1 MKADC
6 EDPLYHFKRGS
17 RVKRKP
23 VLRIGTI
30 LLSAGFVMSTINTA
44 AGRLA
49 MAEETPIV
57 EKEENSDIAPGAFG
71 GQNAAGASD
80 QQENLGIL
88 DSGELTEDQTE
99 AADAQDIS
107 GGIEI
112 EGEAEIM
119 LEEQTE
125 VVLPQ
130 KSVFVPASEFVP
142 VLEREDTLFLNPHDG
157 LYLLRFKN
165 EEEMV
170 YTILFN
176 QGVKAE
182 DLALYQFDSEKNQTV
197 DSKPVQ
203 GVMDLSE
210 DQKVLSLR
218 AAASSDYVLV
228 ISHEE
233 KYKELG
239 YTAKVVTAQPQE
251 TEAAV
256 SWEEVPGAVVGAV
269 EESETEM
276 VSVPVT
282 EAETAT
288 ETEAITESESESATE
303 SITEAETE
311 IATEAITETETES
324 EIATESITEAETEI
338 ATETESITETE
349 SESET
354 EAIAE
359 TETESEPVTE
369 VETETE
375 ATTETESE
383 SESATEA
390 ITETETESE
399 PVTEVETETEVT
411 TETESESES
420 ATEAITETESE
431 TETEVTT
438 EAETETETEQEELLL
453 ASVRLELDPELETV
467 PAVFSEYLKDV
478 PVYSVTLVYSDGS
491 EKLLDQEDER
501 YELSVEYED
510 TGDADEMVRRTYH
523 AVLKEDSTG
532 KVFEDTQY
540 IDFGKREPV
549 EIKTEEMTTVIL
561 EGRKKWIMVR
571 SVPSVTGRYAMNSDK
586 SIEEIY
592 YAADGGEVVCAE
604 DILKLQQGIS
614 YQFLIKLS

>member
-44 AGRLA
+44 TGRLV

-210 DQKVLSLR
+210 DQKVLSLK

-239 YTAKVVTAQPQE
+239 YTAKVVTAQPRE

-256 SWEEVPGAVVGAV
+256 SWEEVPGAVVGP
-269 EESETEM
+269 ETEGII
-276 VSVPVT
+276 
-282 EAETAT
+282 EAET
-288 ETEAITESESESATE
+288 ETESATE
-303 SITEAETE
+303 VITEAETE
-311 IATEAITETETES
+311 SEVITEAESEPVTEAESETEAITETESEGETKTEV
-324 EIATESITEAETEI
+324 T
-338 ATETESITETE
+338 TETE

-354 EAIAE
+354 ETEAITEAE

-369 VETETE
+369 
-375 ATTETESE
+375 AESE
-383 SESATEA
+383 
-390 ITETETESE
+390 
-399 PVTEVETETEVT
+399 
-411 TETESESES
+411 
-420 ATEAITETESE
+420 TEAITETESE
-431 TETEVTT
+431 SESETEVTT

-561 EGRKKWIMVR
+561 EGRKKWIMVQ

>member
-1 MKADC
+1 MDTGHEADC
-6 EDPLYHFKRGS
+6 EDPLYHFKRGN

-44 AGRLA
+44 TGRLV
-49 MAEETPIV
+49 MAEEMPIV

-80 QQENLGIL
+80 QQEDLGIL

-165 EEEMV
+165 EEEME

-176 QGVKAE
+176 QGVKVE
-182 DLALYQFDSEKNQTV
+182 DLALYQFDSEKDQTV

-210 DQKVLSLR
+210 DNKVLSLK

-233 KYKELG
+233 NYKELG
-239 YTAKVVTAQPQE
+239 YTAKIVTAQPQE
-251 TEAAV
+251 TETAV
-256 SWEEVPGAVVGAV
+256 SWEEIPGAVV
-269 EESETEM
+269 ETESETE
-276 VSVPVT
+276 T
-282 EAETAT
+282 EG
-288 ETEAITESESESATE
+288 I
-303 SITEAETE
+303 IEAETE
-311 IATEAITETETES
+311 SEPVTEIESETEGITETETES
-324 EIATESITEAETEI
+324 ATEVVTE
-338 ATETESITETE
+338 
-349 SESET
+349 
-354 EAIAE
+354 AE

-369 VETETE
+369 AETESATE
-375 ATTETESE
+375 AITETESE
-383 SESATEA
+383 SESETEVTTEAETETESEPVTEAESETEAITETESESESETEVTTETESATEA
-390 ITETETESE
+390 ITETETETESE
-399 PVTEVETETEVT
+399 PGTEVE
-411 TETESESES
+411 SE
-420 ATEAITETESE
+420 TEAITETES
-431 TETEVTT
+431 
-438 EAETETETEQEELLL
+438 ETETETEQEELLL

-510 TGDADEMVRRTYH
+510 TKDADEMVRRTYH

-561 EGRKKWIMVR
+561 EGRKKWIMVQ

>member
-44 AGRLA
+44 TGRLV

-210 DQKVLSLR
+210 DQKVLSLK

-239 YTAKVVTAQPQE
+239 YTAKVVTAQPRE

-256 SWEEVPGAVVGAV
+256 SWEEVPGAVVGA
-269 EESETEM
+269 
-276 VSVPVT
+276 
-282 EAETAT
+282 AEI
-288 ETEAITESESESATE
+288 ETEAITEAEIETEKEAETENATEVITEAETESEVITEAESESATE
-303 SITEAETE
+303 
-311 IATEAITETETES
+311 TEAITETETES
-324 EIATESITEAETEI
+324 ATEVVT
-338 ATETESITETE
+338 
-349 SESET
+349 
-354 EAIAE
+354 E
-359 TETESEPVTE
+359 TETETKSEPVTE
-369 VETETE
+369 VESETE
-375 ATTETESE
+375 VTAETESE

-390 ITETETESE
+390 ITETESETESAIEVTTETETETE
-399 PVTEVETETEVT
+399 PVTEAESETEVT
-411 TETESESES
+411 AETESESES

-438 EAETETETEQEELLL
+438 ETETETESEQEELLL
-453 ASVRLELDPELETV
+453 ASVRLELDPELEAV

>member
-44 AGRLA
+44 TGRLV

-157 LYLLRFKN
+157 LYLLPFNN

-210 DQKVLSLR
+210 DQKVLSLK

-256 SWEEVPGAVVGAV
+256 IWEEVSGAVVGAV

-282 EAETAT
+282 EVETA
-288 ETEAITESESESATE
+288 TEAITESESES
-303 SITEAETE
+303 
-311 IATEAITETETES
+311 ATEAITETETES

-354 EAIAE
+354 EAITE
-359 TETESEPVTE
+359 TET
-369 VETETE
+369 
-375 ATTETESE
+375 
-383 SESATEA
+383 ESATEA
-390 ITETETESE
+390 ITEAETETKSE

-420 ATEAITETESE
+420 ATE
-431 TETEVTT
+431 VVT
-438 EAETETETEQEELLL
+438 EAETETESEPVTEAESETEVATETESESESETEAITETETEQEKLLL

-561 EGRKKWIMVR
+561 EGRKKWIMVQ

>member
-44 AGRLA
+44 TGRLV

-57 EKEENSDIAPGAFG
+57 EKEENSDIAPGAFE
-71 GQNAAGASD
+71 GQDAAGASD

-210 DQKVLSLR
+210 DQKVLSLK

-239 YTAKVVTAQPQE
+239 YTAKVVTAQPRE

-256 SWEEVPGAVVGAV
+256 SWEEVPGAVVGAA
-269 EESETEM
+269 EESE
-276 VSVPVT
+276 
-282 EAETAT
+282 
-288 ETEAITESESESATE
+288 
-303 SITEAETE
+303 
-311 IATEAITETETES
+311 TEAITETETES
-324 EIATESITEAETEI
+324 ATEVITEAETES
-338 ATETESITETE
+338 ATEVTTETEAESEPETEVESETEAITETE
-349 SESET
+349 SESE
-354 EAIAE
+354 
-359 TETESEPVTE
+359 SE
-369 VETETE
+369 
-375 ATTETESE
+375 
-383 SESATEA
+383 TEA
-390 ITETETESE
+390 ITEAETERESETEGTTEAETETESE

-420 ATEAITETESE
+420 ETEATTETETETESEPVTEVETETEAITETES
-431 TETEVTT
+431 
-438 EAETETETEQEELLL
+438 EQEELLL
-453 ASVRLELDPELETV
+453 ASVRLELDQGLETV

-510 TGDADEMVRRTYH
+510 TKDADEMVRRTYH
-523 AVLKEDSTG
+523 AVLKEYSTG
-532 KVFEDTQY
+532 NVFEDTQY

-561 EGRKKWIMVR
+561 EGRKKWIMVQ

>member
-44 AGRLA
+44 TCRLV

-99 AADAQDIS
+99 AADAQDILS
-107 GGIEI
+107 GIEI
-112 EGEAEIM
+112 EGKAEIM

-165 EEEMV
+165 EEGME

-210 DQKVLSLR
+210 DNKVLSLK

-233 KYKELG
+233 NYKELG
-239 YTAKVVTAQPQE
+239 YTAKVVAAQRQE
-251 TEAAV
+251 TETGV
-256 SWEEVPGAVVGAV
+256 SWEKVPGAVVEPEPETETEGILEAETETEPV
-269 EESETEM
+269 TEIESETEGI
-276 VSVPVT
+276 T
-282 EAETAT
+282 E
-288 ETEAITESESESATE
+288 TESESESATE
-303 SITEAETE
+303 VTTE
-311 IATEAITETETES
+311 
-324 EIATESITEAETEI
+324 
-338 ATETESITETE
+338 
-349 SESET
+349 
-354 EAIAE
+354 AE

-369 VETETE
+369 VE
-375 ATTETESE
+375 SE
-383 SESATEA
+383 TEA
-390 ITETETESE
+390 ITETESESATETEAITEAETEMESE
-399 PVTEVETETEVT
+399 PVTEVESETEVT
-411 TETESESES
+411 TETESESEIE
-420 ATEAITETESE
+420 TEAITETESE

-438 EAETETETEQEELLL
+438 ETETETETESEQEELLL

-467 PAVFSEYLKDV
+467 PVVFSEYLKDV

-510 TGDADEMVRRTYH
+510 TSDADEMVRRTYH
-523 AVLKEDSTG
+523 AVLKEYSTG
-532 KVFEDTQY
+532 NVFEDTQY

-561 EGRKKWIMVR
+561 EGRKKWIMVQ

>member
-30 LLSAGFVMSTINTA
+30 LLSAGFVMSTINIA
-44 AGRLA
+44 AGRLV
-49 MAEETPIV
+49 MAEEAPIV

-71 GQNAAGASD
+71 GQNAAVASD
-80 QQENLGIL
+80 QQENLGIM

-99 AADAQDIS
+99 AADAQDIP

-165 EEEMV
+165 EEGME

-210 DQKVLSLR
+210 DNKVLSLK

-233 KYKELG
+233 NYKELG
-239 YTAKVVTAQPQE
+239 YTAKVVAAQRQE
-251 TEAAV
+251 TETGV
-256 SWEEVPGAVVGAV
+256 SWEEVPGAVVEPEPETETEGILEAETETEPV
-269 EESETEM
+269 TEIESETEGI
-276 VSVPVT
+276 T
-282 EAETAT
+282 E
-288 ETEAITESESESATE
+288 TESESESATE
-303 SITEAETE
+303 VTTEA
-311 IATEAITETETES
+311 ETETES
-324 EIATESITEAETEI
+324 EPVTEAETE
-338 ATETESITETE
+338 AITE
-349 SESET
+349 
-354 EAIAE
+354 AE

-375 ATTETESE
+375 TITEAESE
-383 SESATEA
+383 SE
-390 ITETETESE
+390 
-399 PVTEVETETEVT
+399 
-411 TETESESES
+411 
-420 ATEAITETESE
+420 TEAITETESE
-431 TETEVTT
+431 SETEVTT
-438 EAETETETEQEELLL
+438 ETETETETESEQEELLL

-467 PAVFSEYLKDV
+467 PALFSEYLKDV

-491 EKLLDQEDER
+491 EKLLDQKDER
-501 YELSVEYED
+501 YELSVEYAD
-510 TGDADEMVRRTYH
+510 TSDADEMVRRTYH
-523 AVLKEDSTG
+523 AVLKEYSTG
-532 KVFEDTQY
+532 NVFEDTQY

-561 EGRKKWIMVR
+561 EGRKKWIMVQ

-592 YAADGGEVVCAE
+592 YAADGGEVVCAK

>member
-44 AGRLA
+44 TGRLV

-80 QQENLGIL
+80 QQEDLGIL

-107 GGIEI
+107 SGIEI

-165 EEEMV
+165 EEEME

-182 DLALYQFDSEKNQTV
+182 DLALYHFDSEKDQTV

-210 DQKVLSLR
+210 DQKVLSLK

-233 KYKELG
+233 NYKELG
-239 YTAKVVTAQPQE
+239 YTAKVVAAQRQE
-251 TEAAV
+251 TETGV
-256 SWEEVPGAVVGAV
+256 SWEEIPGAVV
-269 EESETEM
+269 
-276 VSVPVT
+276 
-282 EAETAT
+282 
-288 ETEAITESESESATE
+288 ESATE
-303 SITEAETE
+303 AIAETE
-311 IATEAITETETES
+311 TESATEMTTETETEPVTEIES
-324 EIATESITEAETEI
+324 ETERITETEI
-338 ATETESITETE
+338 ESATEAITETE

-354 EAIAE
+354 EAI
-359 TETESEPVTE
+359 
-369 VETETE
+369 
-375 ATTETESE
+375 
-383 SESATEA
+383 
-390 ITETETESE
+390 
-399 PVTEVETETEVT
+399 
-411 TETESESES
+411 
-420 ATEAITETESE
+420 TESE

-438 EAETETETEQEELLL
+438 ETETETETESEQEELLL
-453 ASVRLELDPELETV
+453 ASVRLELDQELETV

-510 TGDADEMVRRTYH
+510 TSDTDEMVRRTYH
-523 AVLKEDSTG
+523 AVLKEYSTG
-532 KVFEDTQY
+532 NVFEDTQY

-561 EGRKKWIMVR
+561 EGRKKWIMVQ

-586 SIEEIY
+586 NIEEIY
-592 YAADGGEVVCAE
+592 YAAEGGEVVCAE

>member
-1 MKADC
+1 
-6 EDPLYHFKRGS
+6 
-17 RVKRKP
+17 
-23 VLRIGTI
+23 
-30 LLSAGFVMSTINTA
+30 MSTINTA
-44 AGRLA
+44 AGRLV

-119 LEEQTE
+119 LEEQKE

-210 DQKVLSLR
+210 DQKVLSLK

-233 KYKELG
+233 NYKELG

-256 SWEEVPGAVVGAV
+256 SWEEVPGAVVGAAT
-269 EESETEM
+269 EIETETESE
-276 VSVPVT
+276 PVT

-354 EAIAE
+354 EAITETETESEPVTEAESETEVATETESESESETEAITEAE

-375 ATTETESE
+375 A
-383 SESATEA
+383 
-390 ITETETESE
+390 I
-399 PVTEVETETEVT
+399 
-411 TETESESES
+411 
-420 ATEAITETESE
+420 
-431 TETEVTT
+431 
-438 EAETETETEQEELLL
+438 TETETEQEELLL

-561 EGRKKWIMVR
+561 EGRKKWIMVQ

>member
-1 MKADC
+1 MLSSSIVWIQVIKADC
-6 EDPLYHFKRGS
+6 EDPLYHFKRGN

-99 AADAQDIS
+99 AADEQDIP

-210 DQKVLSLR
+210 DNKVLSLK
-218 AAASSDYVLV
+218 AASSSDYVLV

-239 YTAKVVTAQPQE
+239 YTAKIVTAQPQE
-251 TEAAV
+251 TEAVV
-256 SWEEVPGAVVGAV
+256 SWEEVTGAVV
-269 EESETEM
+269 EPE
-276 VSVPVT
+276 P
-282 EAETAT
+282 
-288 ETEAITESESESATE
+288 
-303 SITEAETE
+303 
-311 IATEAITETETES
+311 ETETEGII
-324 EIATESITEAETEI
+324 E
-338 ATETESITETE
+338 
-349 SESET
+349 
-354 EAIAE
+354 AE
-359 TETESEPVTE
+359 TETEPVIE
-369 VETETE
+369 V
-375 ATTETESE
+375 
-383 SESATEA
+383 ESATEA
-390 ITETETESE
+390 ITETETETESE
-399 PVTEVETETEVT
+399 PVTEA
-411 TETESESES
+411 ESE
-420 ATEAITETESE
+420 TEAITETESE
-431 TETEVTT
+431 SESETEVIAETETESESETEVTT
-438 EAETETETEQEELLL
+438 EAETETETESEQEELLL
-453 ASVRLELDPELETV
+453 ASVRLELDSDLETV
-467 PAVFSEYLKDV
+467 PAGFSEYLKDV

-510 TGDADEMVRRTYH
+510 TKDADEMVRRTYH

-561 EGRKKWIMVR
+561 EGRKKWIMVQ

>member
-44 AGRLA
+44 TGRLV

-80 QQENLGIL
+80 QQEDLGIL

-99 AADAQDIS
+99 AADTQDIP

-165 EEEMV
+165 EEEME

-210 DQKVLSLR
+210 DNKVLSLK

-233 KYKELG
+233 NYKELG
-239 YTAKVVTAQPQE
+239 YTAKVVAAQRQE
-251 TEAAV
+251 TETGV
-256 SWEEVPGAVVGAV
+256 SWEEVPGAVVEPEPETETEGILEAETETEPV
-269 EESETEM
+269 TEIESETEGITETETE
-276 VSVPVT
+276 SVT
-282 EAETAT
+282 EVVTETETETESET
-288 ETEAITESESESATE
+288 ETEAITE
-303 SITEAETE
+303 AETE
-311 IATEAITETETES
+311 M
-324 EIATESITEAETEI
+324 
-338 ATETESITETE
+338 
-349 SESET
+349 
-354 EAIAE
+354 
-359 TETESEPVTE
+359 ESEPVTE
-369 VETETE
+369 VERETE
-375 ATTETESE
+375 VTTETETESE
-383 SESATEA
+383 TETEVT
-390 ITETETESE
+390 TETETESE
-399 PVTEVETETEVT
+399 PVTEVETETE
-411 TETESESES
+411 TETETITEAESESE
-420 ATEAITETESE
+420 TEAITETESE
-431 TETEVTT
+431 SETEVTT
-438 EAETETETEQEELLL
+438 ETETETETESEQEELLL

-467 PAVFSEYLKDV
+467 PVVFSEYLKDV

-510 TGDADEMVRRTYH
+510 TSDTDEMVRRTYH
-523 AVLKEDSTG
+523 AVLKEYSTG
-532 KVFEDTQY
+532 NVFEDTQY

-561 EGRKKWIMVR
+561 EGKKKWIMVQ

>member
-44 AGRLA
+44 TGRLV

-80 QQENLGIL
+80 QQEDLGIL
-88 DSGELTEDQTE
+88 DSGELAEDQTE

-165 EEEMV
+165 EEEME

-182 DLALYQFDSEKNQTV
+182 DLALYQFDSEKDQTV

-210 DQKVLSLR
+210 DNKVLSLK
-218 AAASSDYVLV
+218 ATASSDYVLV

-233 KYKELG
+233 NYKKLG
-239 YTAKVVTAQPQE
+239 YTAKVVAAQRQE
-251 TEAAV
+251 TETGV
-256 SWEEVPGAVVGAV
+256 GLEEVPGAVVEPEPETETEGIIEAETETEPV
-269 EESETEM
+269 TEIESETEG
-276 VSVPVT
+276 
-282 EAETAT
+282 
-288 ETEAITESESESATE
+288 
-303 SITEAETE
+303 
-311 IATEAITETETES
+311 ITETETES
-324 EIATESITEAETEI
+324 ETEA
-338 ATETESITETE
+338 ITETE
-349 SESET
+349 SESAT
-354 EAIAE
+354 EVT
-359 TETESEPVTE
+359 TETENENES
-369 VETETE
+369 ETETE
-375 ATTETESE
+375 ATTE
-383 SESATEA
+383 
-390 ITETETESE
+390 TETETESE
-399 PVTEVETETEVT
+399 PVTEVESETEVT
-411 TETESESES
+411 TETE
-420 ATEAITETESE
+420 TETETES
-431 TETEVTT
+431 
-438 EAETETETEQEELLL
+438 EQEELLL

-467 PAVFSEYLKDV
+467 PVVFSEYLKDV

-510 TGDADEMVRRTYH
+510 TSDTDEMVRRTYR
-523 AVLKEDSTG
+523 AVLKENSTG
-532 KVFEDTQY
+532 NVFEDTQY

-561 EGRKKWIMVR
+561 EGKKKWIMVQ